1 MDITHLTALQTRLAH
16 ESEYLAAAKSES
28 EIALRKVWIAQIE
41 REIVAEKAFI
51 GWEPIEEDD
60 MSVEDLLAELMA

>member
-16 ESEYLAAAKSES
+16 EHEYLAAAKSES
-28 EIALRKVWIAQIE
+28 EIALRKVWIAQVE
-41 REIVAEKAFI
+41 REIAAEKVFL
-51 GWEPIEEDD
+51 GLEEIAADE